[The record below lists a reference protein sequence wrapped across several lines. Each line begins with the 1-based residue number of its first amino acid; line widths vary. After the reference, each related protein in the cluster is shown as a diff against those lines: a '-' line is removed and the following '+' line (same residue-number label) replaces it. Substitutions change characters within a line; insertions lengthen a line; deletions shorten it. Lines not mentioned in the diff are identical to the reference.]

1 MGKGVL
7 NAETAGVVGRDK
19 DSHWE
24 QPLPMVDRA
33 KDRSSVTVLE
43 NVSLEPLER
52 TFNDDLG
59 LGRP

>member
-24 QPLPMVDRA
+24 QPLPMVGRECLSRA
-33 KDRSSVTVLE
+33 SRE
-43 NVSLEPLER
+43 
-52 TFNDDLG
+52 DLQQ
-59 LGRP
+59 